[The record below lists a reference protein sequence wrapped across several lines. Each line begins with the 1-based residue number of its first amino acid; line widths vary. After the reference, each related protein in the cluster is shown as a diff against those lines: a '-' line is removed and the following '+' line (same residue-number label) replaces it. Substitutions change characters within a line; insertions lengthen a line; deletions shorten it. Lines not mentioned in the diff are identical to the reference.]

1 MEMCKCKKFRVL
13 RRQISPNLRQFGICA
28 LSVALRF
35 EMTNKYLRLSDRTSG
50 RSPLAFGYPEFM
62 ATAVAGLGAFTTLRV
77 ARSTRSLRGGVHR
90 RPAGLHG
97 REPTWSRHGRTAPV
111 ARLPRGS
118 SPTVHRARSSTRGS
132 AIVTRAAAEGVP
144 EPKGVALSEDTWK
157 TLRVSSFIFFW
168 YFLNAI
174 FAIINKRTL
183 SVFPYPWLLSWVQI
197 AVGAA
202 FMLVMWRLRVFK
214 PPSNVGFD
222 AESWK
227 ALWPTSCLHLVAHVT
242 ACASYSLGSV
252 SFMQVVKAGEPACSV
267 ILLTLFFGRKY
278 SKLVWLTLIPIVGG
292 VAVGSTTELN
302 FSMASFVCA
311 MISNVASALR
321 SVTSKDLQDATG
333 LRGINLY
340 GAMSVVGAVVLLPIS
355 LVVEGAKLPAAFAA
369 APAGMAAKGITLF
382 GATVPFLAYLFV
394 GSMLFHLY
402 NQTSYQALGE
412 LSPLDISVANAVKR
426 VVIILASVAVFR
438 NPITPLGA
446 WAGAVAILGTF
457 LYSLA
462 AQKQAADAADAA
474 AAAKSA

>member
-1 MEMCKCKKFRVL
+1 M
-13 RRQISPNLRQFGICA
+13 
-28 LSVALRF
+28 
-35 EMTNKYLRLSDRTSG
+35 
-50 RSPLAFGYPEFM
+50 
-62 ATAVAGLGAFTTLRV
+62 
-77 ARSTRSLRGGVHR
+77 
-90 RPAGLHG
+90 
-97 REPTWSRHGRTAPV
+97 
-111 ARLPRGS
+111 
-118 SPTVHRARSSTRGS
+118 
-132 AIVTRAAAEGVP
+132 
-144 EPKGVALSEDTWK
+144 
-157 TLRVSSFIFFW
+157 
-168 YFLNAI
+168 
-174 FAIINKRTL
+174 
-183 SVFPYPWLLSWVQI
+183 
-197 AVGAA
+197 
-202 FMLVMWRLRVFK
+202 
-214 PPSNVGFD
+214 
-222 AESWK
+222 
-227 ALWPTSCLHLVAHVT
+227 AHVT

-302 FSMASFVCA
+302 FSMASFICA

-321 SVTSKDLQDATG
+321 SVTSKDLQEDTG

-340 GAMSVVGAVVLLPIS
+340 GAMSVVGAIVLLPIS
-355 LVVEGAKLPAAFAA
+355 LMVEGAKLPAAFAA

-382 GATVPFLAYLFV
+382 GATVPFLGYLFV

-462 AQKQAADAADAA
+462 AQKQAADAA
-474 AAAKSA
+474 AAKSA

>member
-1 MEMCKCKKFRVL
+1 
-13 RRQISPNLRQFGICA
+13 
-28 LSVALRF
+28 
-35 EMTNKYLRLSDRTSG
+35 MTNKYLRLSDRTSG
-50 RSPLAFGYPEFM
+50 GSPLAFGYPEVM
-62 ATAVAGLGAFTTLRV
+62 ATAVAGLTGASTTLRV

-97 REPTWSRHGRTAPV
+97 REDESRHGRTAPV

-118 SPTVHRARSSTRGS
+118 SPTVHRSGFSTRGS
-132 AIVTRAAAEGVP
+132 AIVTHAAAEGVP

-214 PPSNVGFD
+214 PPSTVGFD
-222 AESWK
+222 AKSWK

-340 GAMSVVGAVVLLPIS
+340 GAMSVVGAIVLLPIS
-355 LVVEGAKLPAAFAA
+355 LIVEGARLPAAFAA

-462 AQKQAADAADAA
+462 AQKQAADAA
-474 AAAKSA
+474 AAAKAA

>member
-1 MEMCKCKKFRVL
+1 MK
-13 RRQISPNLRQFGICA
+13 
-28 LSVALRF
+28 
-35 EMTNKYLRLSDRTSG
+35 
-50 RSPLAFGYPEFM
+50 
-62 ATAVAGLGAFTTLRV
+62 TA
-77 ARSTRSLRGGVHR
+77 
-90 RPAGLHG
+90 
-97 REPTWSRHGRTAPV
+97 
-111 ARLPRGS
+111 
-118 SPTVHRARSSTRGS
+118 
-132 AIVTRAAAEGVP
+132 
-144 EPKGVALSEDTWK
+144 
-157 TLRVSSFIFFW
+157 RVSSFIFVW

-197 AVGAA
+197 AVGAV

-214 PPSNVGFD
+214 PPTSVGFD
-222 AESWK
+222 AKSWK

-302 FSMASFVCA
+302 FSMASFICA

-321 SVTSKDLQDATG
+321 SVTSKDLQEDTG

-340 GAMSVVGAVVLLPIS
+340 GAMSVVGAIVLLPIS
-355 LVVEGAKLPAAFAA
+355 LMVEGAKLPAAFAA

-462 AQKQAADAADAA
+462 AQKQAADAA
-474 AAAKSA
+474 AAKSA

>member
-1 MEMCKCKKFRVL
+1 MEASIDA
-13 RRQISPNLRQFGICA
+13 RRACTVES
-28 LSVALRF
+28 
-35 EMTNKYLRLSDRTSG
+35 
-50 RSPLAFGYPEFM
+50 
-62 ATAVAGLGAFTTLRV
+62 
-77 ARSTRSLRGGVHR
+77 R
-90 RPAGLHG
+90 R
-97 REPTWSRHGRTAPV
+97 SRHGRTAPV

-118 SPTVHRARSSTRGS
+118 SPTVHRSGFSTRGS
-132 AIVTRAAAEGVP
+132 AIVTHAAAEGVP

-278 SKLVWLTLIPIVGG
+278 SKLVWLTPIPIVGG

-302 FSMASFVCA
+302 FSMARASA

-355 LVVEGAKLPAAFAA
+355 LIVEGAKLPAAFAA
-369 APAGMAAKGITLF
+369 ASLAAKGITLF

-412 LSPLDISVANAVKR
+412 LSPLDISVAECGEEGGDHPGVGGGFQEPDHSARR
-426 VVIILASVAVFR
+426 VGGRGGDPGYVS
-438 NPITPLGA
+438 
-446 WAGAVAILGTF
+446 
-457 LYSLA
+457 YSLA